1 MIERH
6 IDYLQFSS
14 LFSETRC
21 ISEKFQTI
29 PPTKFYNRG
38 YKDAIGYRYYFG
50 NPKSK
55 KCMIQ
60 ASGEALQNERDRG
73 IYDYEIL
80 NLALKQG
87 KITRLDLAVTEWNT
101 FTGMITLEEVEQWVR
116 NGIISSPLLGGSCK
130 LISRIFEGKNHQR
143 ETLYI
148 GDIEKRGKKGI
159 FRAYDKGI
167 ELNIGEYMATRLEL
181 ELRGDKANNNA
192 KRIAES
198 GDIAGNFRA
207 SFDVNHRDFDR
218 LMDADAVI
226 PRRGQAEAK
235 KEEIEADNDKWI
247 WLMKQVAPALRK
259 AIKKDLDNG
268 LGTVRAYYFLK
279 ASGIDAKMFLE
290 APKKKR

>member
-29 PPTKFYNRG
+29 PPIKFYNRG

-73 IYDYEIL
+73 VYDYEIL

-101 FTGMITLEEVEQWVR
+101 FTGMITLEDVEKWFTL
-116 NGIISSPLLGGSCK
+116 GLISSPLVKGGMK
-130 LISRIFEGKNHQR
+130 EISDILESTGRIV
-143 ETLYI
+143 ETVYI
-148 GDIEKRGKKGI
+148 GDLEKRGKRGI

-167 ELNIGEYMATRLEL
+167 ELNLGQYMSTRLEL
-181 ELRGDKANNNA
+181 EIRGDKANNNA
-192 KRIAES
+192 RRIAES

-207 SFDVNHRDFDR
+207 SFNVNHSDFDR
-218 LMDADAVI
+218 LMDADPVI
-226 PRRGQAEAK
+226 PRRGKAEAK
-235 KEEIEADNDKWI
+235 KEEEEADNDKWI

-279 ASGIDAKMFLE
+279 ASGIDATMFLE
-290 APKKKR
+290 APKKRR